1 MIDTLKCGTI
11 QLTRGICGHFSQF
24 ENYLWMET
32 KMALTYI
39 DDLFM
44 LQVRLFRLAQVR
56 WNKNPKECVAI
67 FNKYDINSYI
77 ETCYEEYHVQG
88 SSDFIEIAQFLSW

>member
-1 MIDTLKCGTI
+1 
-11 QLTRGICGHFSQF
+11 
-24 ENYLWMET
+24 
-32 KMALTYI
+32 MALTYI

-77 ETCYEEYHVQG
+77 EKKTSLYHLKKPRHYIQALH
-88 SSDFIEIAQFLSW
+88 DY